1 MVRFEG
7 YLSFLRFLFEALISF
22 VAVINNCG
30 TIGYFLGIIDLLGM
44 PIFAL

>member
-1 MVRFEG
+1 MVRFKG
-7 YLSFLRFLFEALISF
+7 YLSFLRFLFEALIRF

-44 PIFAL
+44 PIFA